1 MSAGFDLDL
10 EPEVLVR
17 LRAGQRQA
25 LAHVYDRFAKP
36 VYGLALRVLANP
48 EDAADL
54 VQDIFIALPKSSRQF
69 RGDARFGH
77 WLRRVTS
84 NATIDRLRARKRLT
98 PLQDALD
105 QLQTEAAPEDTG
117 DAERLLAALS
127 PTARLVLQMHAVE
140 GYTHEEMAELFG
152 QSPSYS
158 KSILS
163 RALDRLRRQ
172 LRQGDPEPKHAK
184 ATLMKTRQSRS

>member
-10 EPEVLVR
+10 EPELLLR

-25 LAHVYDRFAKP
+25 LGEVYDRFAKP

-54 VQDIFIALPKSSRQF
+54 VQDIFMALPKASRRF

-84 NATIDRLRARKRLT
+84 NATIDRLRARKRLV
-98 PLQDALD
+98 PLDDALE
-105 QLQTEAAPEDTG
+105 QLQGDVSPVESR
-117 DAERLLAALS
+117 DAERLLDELS
-127 PTARLVLQMHAVE
+127 PTARLVLLLHAVE
-140 GYTHEEMAELFG
+140 GYTHDEMAELFG

-163 RALDRLRRQ
+163 RALGRLRRQ
-172 LRQGDPEPKHAK
+172 VRQNEPDTAQAD
-184 ATLMKTRQSRS
+184 ATLLKARYTRS